1 MLSGTGPI
9 HLELHPMKINPLEE
23 EAQRSMG
30 KVTGHLAGCDV
41 DHELGFLARNENV
54 IFLGPPSCSNG
65 QAGRVQ
71 NDQVRTTSSRS
82 VGTGSSPFH

>member
-30 KVTGHLAGCDV
+30 KVTGHLDGCDV
-41 DHELGFLARNENV
+41 GHERGALASGVNV
-54 IFLGPPSCSNG
+54 GGIMILAEPS
-65 QAGRVQ
+65 GRSQ
-71 NDQVRTTSSRS
+71 GRR
-82 VGTGSSPFH
+82 GL

>member
-41 DHELGFLARNENV
+41 DHELCALASGV
-54 IFLGPPSCSNG
+54 
-65 QAGRVQ
+65 
-71 NDQVRTTSSRS
+71 DVRGIMITVVHEDYNTTEATDDRHLATAWSGYS
-82 VGTGSSPFH
+82 